1 MDHDRAKLLTGKIAL
16 ITSADT
22 GIGPATARALA
33 ADGAE
38 LAISVRSDRPEP
50 DFVEELRRNG
60 TKISVFP
67 IPSAINSE
75 ECIRLVRRV
84 IGTVG
89 KLDVLVVNC
98 ERKFQWQV
106 DDLDLDED
114 ALEVQFAINVR
125 AAITVIRTAIKGMND
140 QGRVIAVG
148 SIVADRVGTPGLAD
162 YAATR
167 AAIVAFCKGAAH
179 DVGPRGITVNV
190 VQLGAIDALLMDA
203 PAAQLEAEI
212 AANAMKR
219 LGTAQEAAAA
229 IAFLASPAASF
240 INGAIIDVDGGYNA

>member
-1 MDHDRAKLLTGKIAL
+1 MDHETAKLLAGKIAF

-38 LAISVRSDRPEP
+38 LAISIRSDRPEP
-50 DFVEELRRNG
+50 NFVEELRRNG
-60 TKISVFP
+60 TKISVFSV
-67 IPSAINSE
+67 PSAINSE

-98 ERKFQWQV
+98 ERKLQWQV
-106 DDLDLDED
+106 DDFDLDED
-114 ALEVQFAINVR
+114 ALEFQFAINVR
-125 AAITVIRTAIKGMND
+125 ASITVIRTAIKGMND
-140 QGRVIAVG
+140 HGRVIAVG
-148 SIVADRVGTPGLAD
+148 SVVADRVGTPGLAD

-167 AAIVAFCKGAAH
+167 AAIVAFCRGAAH

-190 VQLGAIDALLMDA
+190 VQLGAIDTLLLDV

-212 AANAMKR
+212 AENAMKR

-240 INGAIIDVDGGYNA
+240 ISGAILDVDGGYNA